1 MLQVGLIQWMKL
13 CGKFIMIKN
22 VHIRGFK
29 CFDDEV
35 IDFSN
40 LTVITGPNSSG
51 KSSLIQAILL
61 NLNFTNR
68 SDREIGEYLTSL
80 GDFIDRKNKYV
91 NPHSFII
98 KLCLNEG
105 RACYYEESVSGF
117 KFNKA
122 LESDIPSDNVY
133 EWLQNANDV
142 NTNIYSLYLSAN
154 RKAIEEKNDLGN
166 NFIDGS
172 PYCGINAQYIANYYY
187 FHKEREVFIE
197 LRHPSAAA
205 NTLEAQVNYWL
216 SYVCDTELSLNVDKV
231 TSTLYRAYYKIENQE
246 YKPQNLGAGVSYLI
260 AILAKGLLMRTD
272 VQEVFIIENPEIHLH
287 PKSQA
292 RLAEFFA
299 FVARTGRQIIIE
311 THSEH
316 LISKL
321 RYCIYNKQIEASQVV
336 IQYRQPDKFEK
347 IEILPNGK
355 LLNETGEH
363 SFPRGFFDA
372 TLDNIFEINSNV

>member
-1 MLQVGLIQWMKL
+1 
-13 CGKFIMIKN
+13 MIKN

-51 KSSLIQAILL
+51 KSSLLQALL
-61 NLNFTNR
+61 INLNHSNMN
-68 SDREIGEYLTSL
+68 DAEIQRYVDDL
-80 GDFIDRKNKYV
+80 GTFIDLKNKKT
-91 NPHSFII
+91 NPDKFSIDI
-98 KLCLNEG
+98 KLDTDRLISYFRC
-105 RACYYEESVSGF
+105 
-117 KFNKA
+117 
-122 LESDIPSDNVY
+122 LESPSVINGY
-133 EWLQNANDV
+133 GALSKPLTPW
-142 NTNIYSLYLSAN
+142 YLSAN
-154 RKAIEEKNDLGN
+154 RRMLSETGFGAPSEL
-166 NFIDGS
+166 S
-172 PYCGINAQYIANYYY
+172 CGIFGENISSYY
-187 FHKEREVFIE
+187 HSRKDDKLEDNLIINKT
-197 LRHPSAAA
+197 SA
-205 NTLEAQVNYWL
+205 NTLESQVNYWL
-216 SYVCDTELSLNVDKV
+216 SYICSSEISVFVDQITTTV
-231 TSTLYRAYYKIENQE
+231 YRSYYKIDNQE

-260 AILAKGLLMRTD
+260 SVIVRALLMPKSNFDTCC
-272 VQEVFIIENPEIHLH
+272 FIIENPEIHLH

>member
-1 MLQVGLIQWMKL
+1 MLQVGLIQWTKL

-51 KSSLIQAILL
+51 KSSLLQAILI
-61 NLNFTNR
+61 NLNHTNL
-68 SDREIGEYLTSL
+68 SDPEVKMYLDSL
-80 GDFIDRKNKYV
+80 GEFVDLKNKKL
-91 NPHSFII
+91 NPQKFSIDI
-98 KLCLNEG
+98 NLKSGISLS
-105 RACYYEESVSGF
+105 YERRFDRFV
-117 KFNKA
+117 FNNFMGLA
-122 LESDIPSDNVY
+122 A
-133 EWLQNANDV
+133 QNYQN
-142 NTNIYSLYLSAN
+142 NIFSWYLSAN
-154 RKAIEEKNDLGN
+154 RKAIEEN
-166 NFIDGS
+166 NSGQNSFDGA
-172 PYCGINAQYIANYYY
+172 YCGIYAQYIANYYY
-187 FHKEREVFIE
+187 FHKENEVALE
-197 LRHPSAAA
+197 LRNINATA
-205 NTLEAQVNYWL
+205 NTIEAQTNYWL
-216 SYVCDTELSLNVDKV
+216 SYICGTELSLNIDKV

-246 YKPQNLGAGVSYLI
+246 YKPQNLGAGVSYLV
-260 AILAKGLLMRTD
+260 AILAKALMIRED

-321 RYCIYNKQIEASQVV
+321 RYCVYNKQIESSQVV

-347 IEILPNGK
+347 IEILPNGR
-355 LLNETGEH
+355 LLNEIGEH
-363 SFPRGFFDA
+363 SFPHGFFDA
-372 TLDNIFEINSNV
+372 TLDDIFEINSNV